1 MSPIKVLLVDDHEIF
16 RNGLKELITK
26 ETDLEVAGE
35 ASSGEE
41 ALTLLST
48 TVPDVLIMDIR
59 MPGINGVETA
69 EKMLRSYP
77 DIKIIMFSLYDNE
90 EYIIKALSLGA
101 KGYLLKDTSN
111 KIFLSAIRAVY
122 KGEYYYIG
130 EVSDKVIRH
139 FKSNQQDSLYKSTE
153 GDSKVNLSKREEE
166 ILKLIRAGNNSK
178 EIAEALSISVRTID
192 AHRLNILRK
201 FSVNS
206 MEEVLMIIDQQKG

>member
-1 MSPIKVLLVDDHEIF
+1 MNTIKILLIDDHEIF
-16 RNGLKELITK
+16 RNGLKELIAK
-26 ETDLEVAGE
+26 ENDLEVIGE

-41 ALTLLST
+41 AIQ
-48 TVPDVLIMDIR
+48 VVEVKNPDVIIMDIR
-59 MPGINGVETA
+59 MPGINGVETS
-69 EKMLRSYP
+69 EKILGNNPHAR
-77 DIKIIMFSLYDNE
+77 IIMFSLYDNE
-90 EYIIKALSLGA
+90 EYINMALSLGA

-139 FKSNQQDSLYKSTE
+139 FKNKQTGEPSNGYQPDAKI
-153 GDSKVNLSKREEE
+153 NLSKREEE
-166 ILKLIRAGNNSK
+166 ILALIKNGNNSK

-201 FSVNS
+201 FAVNS
-206 MEEVLMIIDQQKG
+206 MEEVLVIMDNRS